1 MCVSNLSPPH
11 ILLQI
16 VFETRKVNRKH
27 QNDCS
32 LCIDGVDCRIPNK
45 GPLFGSHKF
54 KGKSAL
60 RYELGTDIEKG
71 ELAWL
76 NGPYPA
82 GKWADITIFRHV
94 LMHQLDENERVEAD
108 DGYIGEAPRKVK
120 CPASFVNPIEN
131 EAMQARVRN
140 RHETV
145 NGRMK
150 QWEILNVPFRGDI
163 AMHGTVFRA
172 IAVITQ
178 LAIRNGEPLFSVD
191 YKDPK

>member
-1 MCVSNLSPPH
+1 M
-11 ILLQI
+11 QI
-16 VFETRKVNRKH
+16 IFETRKINRKH
-27 QNDCS
+27 HNDC
-32 LCIDGVDCRIPNK
+32 LICIDGVDCKIPNQ
-45 GPLFGSHKF
+45 GPAFASHKF

-76 NGPYPA
+76 NGPFPA
-82 GKWADITIFRHV
+82 GSWADITIFRHM

-120 CPASFVNPIEN
+120 CPASFANPIEN
-131 EAMQARVRN
+131 EAMQACVRH

-150 QWEILNVPFRGDI
+150 QWDILSVPYRHEVGT
-163 AMHGTVFRA
+163 HGTVFRA

-178 LAIRNGEPLFSVD
+178 LALRNGEPLFPVD